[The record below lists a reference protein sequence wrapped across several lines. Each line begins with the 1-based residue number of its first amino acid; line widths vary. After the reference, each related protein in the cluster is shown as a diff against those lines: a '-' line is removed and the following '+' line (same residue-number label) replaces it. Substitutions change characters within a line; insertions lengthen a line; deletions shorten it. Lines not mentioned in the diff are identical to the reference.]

1 VDRILT
7 GVAIALAALLL
18 SGGLVREAAAG
29 EAGGKSSAATL
40 TATSQAP
47 VVNGL
52 RSERVLSLVLTLEAL
67 RAVPALVPEA
77 RKSSPFG
84 L

>member
-7 GVAIALAALLL
+7 GIAIALAALVM
-18 SGGLVREAAAG
+18 SGGFVREAAAEETG
-29 EAGGKSSAATL
+29 DKASAATL
-40 TATSQAP
+40 AATSQVP

-67 RAVPALVPEA
+67 RAVPALVPKA
-77 RKSSPFG
+77 MKN
-84 L
+84 